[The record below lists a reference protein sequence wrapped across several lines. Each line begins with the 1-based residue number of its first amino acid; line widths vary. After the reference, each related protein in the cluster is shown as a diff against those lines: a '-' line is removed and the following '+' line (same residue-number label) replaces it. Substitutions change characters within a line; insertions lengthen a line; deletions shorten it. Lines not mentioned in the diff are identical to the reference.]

1 MNRDPSNT
9 MPDPNRQKDDRL
21 KVIAGLLEQS
31 LTLAEIGRRAAFRR

>member
-21 KVIAGLLEQS
+21 KVILLPACS
-31 LTLAEIGRRAAFRR
+31 SRA